1 MDHCPLKGCGNTESH
16 SSTVS
21 FKFSYTFCKF
31 SQQTETF
38 SNSHYGAAADSV
50 PDHGHLPC
58 SSGGGD
64 ITIRLLVEAASR
76 ARVGRHD
83 GDPNQ

>member
-1 MDHCPLKGCGNTESH
+1 METVDHILPPFLLTWNL
-16 SSTVS
+16 
-21 FKFSYTFCKF
+21 FSDTFCKF
-31 SQQTETF
+31 SQQRGDF
-38 SNSHYGAAADSV
+38 KNGHYGAAADGV

-64 ITIRLLVEAASR
+64 ITIGLLVEAASR

-83 GDPNQ
+83 GDPS